1 MIAWESQAV
10 CYSIIRQEHTG
21 VAGGQR
27 AEIPAGV
34 VGALS
39 HVWQVM
45 EWAKCDGQRCT
56 HCMVRL

>member
-1 MIAWESQAV
+1 MGIPGCV
-10 CYSIIRQEHTG
+10 LLNKT
-21 VAGGQR
+21 GGQR

-45 EWAKCDGQRCT
+45 EGGK
-56 HCMVRL
+56 M